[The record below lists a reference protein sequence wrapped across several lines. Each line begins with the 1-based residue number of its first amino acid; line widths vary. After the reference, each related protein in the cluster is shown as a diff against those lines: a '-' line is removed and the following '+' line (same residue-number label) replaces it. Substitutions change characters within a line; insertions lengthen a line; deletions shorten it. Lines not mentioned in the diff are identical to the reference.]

1 MKYILLRLFLY
12 FVFFALP
19 FIFYFTFNT
28 ECEISSGG
36 LKNPIHSYCENDFLL
51 YIGTLISFVILLT
64 ILGVGLPLLVYI
76 PLTLLLIES
85 IVVFFKMLSEH
96 NNQRQ

>member
-1 MKYILLRLFLY
+1 MKYILLRVFLY
-12 FVFFALP
+12 FSFFVLP
-19 FIFYFTFNT
+19 LIFYFSFTA
-28 ECEISSGG
+28 ECDIGNDVQGEV
-36 LKNPIHSYCENDFLL
+36 KPSYCENDFLL
-51 YIGTLISFVILLT
+51 YIGTLMSFFILLT